1 MKYNP
6 SLIREVTLDGQSL
19 VFEEFIAAAR
29 FHAPVKADPKA
40 LERMQKSRELAEKIQ
55 RENRVAYGITTG
67 FGDFQNVPVPEE
79 LSNQLSTNLILSHCT
94 ATGQPYSDEIVRGIM
109 LLRANNLLVGVSGV
123 RPLLVEILVEML
135 NRNVLPVIPQ
145 KGSLGSSG
153 DLAPLAHMTLP
164 ILGLG
169 EAKYNG
175 EVLPGAEAMKRA
187 GIRTVPTLL
196 CKEGLGMTNGT
207 CAMTSAGA
215 LACYDTICAAE
226 MADIIASMT
235 FEGLT
240 GLRNAFDPRIHQ
252 YRGHKGQ
259 ILAAANMRLLLEG
272 SEILDNCQQDRV
284 QDAYSLRCIP
294 QVHGAVRDA
303 LQYVIEKVNIE
314 LNAVTDNPLLF
325 LEDEAVISG
334 GNFHGE
340 PMALPFDLLGIAA
353 SEIADIS
360 ERRIERMV
368 NASLSNGLT
377 PFLTTEPGVNSGF
390 MIVQYAAASMV
401 SENKI
406 YAHPASV
413 DSIPSSANQE
423 DIVSMGTTA
432 ARKAKSIVEN
442 TLDVLALELMTA
454 CQAIDIRRRL
464 NTHGQGLTP
473 FHQHIYD
480 AVRKEVPFY
489 ETDQEIWPN
498 IRAMEAF
505 IRRKDLLD
513 LVDLYMPEMLENNTW
528 GQVRSLNWPEVVTD
542 KQN

>member
-29 FHAPVKADPKA
+29 FYAPVKADPKA
-40 LERMQKSRELAEKIQ
+40 LERMQRSRELAEKIQ

-135 NRNVLPVIPQ
+135 NKNVLPVIPQ

-187 GIRTVPTLL
+187 GIQTVPTLL

-240 GLRNAFDPRIHQ
+240 GLRNAFDPRIHK

-513 LVDLYMPEMLENNTW
+513 LVDRYMPEMLENNTW

>member
-1 MKYNP
+1 
-6 SLIREVTLDGQSL
+6 
-19 VFEEFIAAAR
+19 
-29 FHAPVKADPKA
+29 
-40 LERMQKSRELAEKIQ
+40 
-55 RENRVAYGITTG
+55 
-67 FGDFQNVPVPEE
+67 
-79 LSNQLSTNLILSHCT
+79 
-94 ATGQPYSDEIVRGIM
+94 
-109 LLRANNLLVGVSGV
+109 
-123 RPLLVEILVEML
+123 
-135 NRNVLPVIPQ
+135 
-145 KGSLGSSG
+145 
-153 DLAPLAHMTLP
+153 
-164 ILGLG
+164 
-169 EAKYNG
+169 
-175 EVLPGAEAMKRA
+175 
-187 GIRTVPTLL
+187 
-196 CKEGLGMTNGT
+196 MTNGT

-215 LACYDTICAAE
+215 LACYDSICAAE

-240 GLRNAFDPRIHQ
+240 GLKNAFDPRIHQ

-259 ILAAANMRLLLEG
+259 IVVAANMRLLLEG

-325 LEDEAVISG
+325 LEDEAVVSG

-353 SEIADIS
+353 AEIADIS

-368 NASLSNGLT
+368 NAALSNGLT
-377 PFLTTEPGVNSGF
+377 PFLTTQPGVNSGF

-442 TLDVLALELMTA
+442 TLDVLALELLTA
-454 CQAIDIRRRL
+454 CQAIDIRRHL

-489 ETDQEIWPN
+489 ETDQEIWPI
-498 IRAMEAF
+498 IRTMEAF

-513 LVDLYMPEMLENNTW
+513 LVDLYMPEMLDNNAW
-528 GQVRSLNWPEVVTD
+528 GQVRSLNWPEIIVD
-542 KQN
+542 KK

>member
-1 MKYNP
+1 M
-6 SLIREVTLDGQSL
+6 
-19 VFEEFIAAAR
+19 A
-29 FHAPVKADPKA
+29 
-40 LERMQKSRELAEKIQ
+40 
-55 RENRVAYGITTG
+55 
-67 FGDFQNVPVPEE
+67 VPEE

-94 ATGQPYSDEIVRGIM
+94 ATGEPYSDEVVRGIM

-123 RPLLVEILVEML
+123 RPLLVEIMVDML
-135 NRNVLPVIPQ
+135 NKNVLPVIPQ

-215 LACYDTICAAE
+215 LACYDSICAAE

-240 GLRNAFDPRIHQ
+240 GLKNAFDPRIHQ

-259 ILAAANMRLLLEG
+259 IVVAANMRLLLEG

-325 LEDEAVISG
+325 LEDEAVVSG

-353 SEIADIS
+353 AEIADIS

-368 NASLSNGLT
+368 NAALSNGLT
-377 PFLTTEPGVNSGF
+377 PFLTTQPGVNSGF

-442 TLDVLALELMTA
+442 TLDVLALELLTA
-454 CQAIDIRRRL
+454 CQAIDIRRHL

-489 ETDQEIWPN
+489 ETDQEIWPI
-498 IRAMEAF
+498 IRTMEAF

-513 LVDLYMPEMLENNTW
+513 LVDLYMPEMLDNNAW
-528 GQVRSLNWPEVVTD
+528 GQVRSLNWPEIIVD
-542 KQN
+542 KK

>member
-6 SLIREVTLDGQSL
+6 SLIKEVTLDGQSL

-29 FHAPVKADPKA
+29 FSAHVKADPAA
-40 LERMQKSRELAEKIQ
+40 LERMRKSRELAEKIQ
-55 RENRVAYGITTG
+55 KENRVAYGITTG
-67 FGDFQNVPVPEE
+67 FGDFQNVAVPEE

-94 ATGQPYSDEIVRGIM
+94 ATGEPYSDEVVRGIM

-123 RPLLVEILVEML
+123 RPLLVEIMVDML
-135 NRNVLPVIPQ
+135 NKNVLPVIPQ

-215 LACYDTICAAE
+215 LACYDSICAAE

-240 GLRNAFDPRIHQ
+240 GLKNAFDPRIHQ

-259 ILAAANMRLLLEG
+259 IVVAANMRLLLEG

-325 LEDEAVISG
+325 LEDEAVVSG

-353 SEIADIS
+353 AEIADIS

-368 NASLSNGLT
+368 NAALSNGLT
-377 PFLTTEPGVNSGF
+377 PFLTTQPGVNSGF
-390 MIVQYAAASMV
+390 MIVQYAAASMA

-442 TLDVLALELMTA
+442 TLDVLALELLTA
-454 CQAIDIRRRL
+454 CQAIDIRRHL

-480 AVRKEVPFY
+480 AVREEVPFY
-489 ETDQEIWPN
+489 ETDREIWPI
-498 IRAMEAF
+498 IRTMEAF

-513 LVDLYMPEMLENNTW
+513 LVDLYMPEMLDNNAW
-528 GQVRSLNWPEVVTD
+528 GQVRSLNWPKIIVD
-542 KQN
+542 KK